1 MLLSGQ
7 LLTWFSLVGSTLAV
21 VVVQI
26 QWNLLM
32 EQQAANVWRKQAF
45 GALKAAHD
53 QYGKDGVGSDRLL
66 SCLDTFR
73 ERVDHNVE
81 NTVPVG
87 QVETCAFVACLLC
100 VSFSSNCNEDLH
112 RVE

>member
-1 MLLSGQ
+1 M
-7 LLTWFSLVGSTLAV
+7 WFSLLGSALAV
-21 VVVQI
+21 ALLQI

-45 GALKAAHD
+45 GALKSAHD

-87 QVETCAFVACLLC
+87 QVEAFALVSRDFRLFHSLRVGMKTCT
-100 VSFSSNCNEDLH
+100 E
-112 RVE
+112 